1 MRAAAQGSAC
11 QTIAAE
17 SASSAGA
24 EKHVE
29 PGFRFEEGAEGL
41 AGGTT
46 VRSQTRGIV
55 VTMKRRKWR
64 EGKVRPIPGSS
75 PHDRLVS
82 RVISSSL
89 MENLRR
95 SLPRH
100 CFPHLQ
106 RILGAQYAFSRH
118 VGIYLVRCGF
128 KTNPKTNINIKNQTL
143 GWGRAASRWS
153 APSPGSRTCREDHAP
168 SHRPQMSSGRLFLDR
183 VARQHC
189 PSPLHRHA
197 QTTTPPPPTRRKQ
210 DISTLQRI
218 GHFYFALTQ
227 GEWHFARRGWDVLRF

>member
-1 MRAAAQGSAC
+1 MR
-11 QTIAAE
+11 
-17 SASSAGA
+17 
-24 EKHVE
+24 
-29 PGFRFEEGAEGL
+29 
-41 AGGTT
+41 
-46 VRSQTRGIV
+46 
-55 VTMKRRKWR
+55 RRKWR
-64 EGKVRPIPGSS
+64 EGKVRPIPGNS

-89 MENLRR
+89 KESLRR

-100 CFPHLQ
+100 YFPHLQ
-106 RILGAQYAFSRH
+106 RILGAQYAFLRH

-128 KTNPKTNINIKNQTL
+128 KIKTKIKNHTL

-197 QTTTPPPPTRRKQ
+197 QTTTHPRPARQKP
-210 DISTLQRI
+210 DISTLQGI
-218 GHFYFALTQ
+218 GHFYFALTAAPR
-227 GEWHFARRGWDVLRF
+227 GALNGARTEYT

>member
-1 MRAAAQGSAC
+1 LAGSA
-11 QTIAAE
+11 
-17 SASSAGA
+17 
-24 EKHVE
+24 
-29 PGFRFEEGAEGL
+29 
-41 AGGTT
+41 T
-46 VRSQTRGIV
+46 VRSPMRGIAM
-55 VTMKRRKWR
+55 TIRLRRWR
-64 EGKVRPIPGSS
+64 EGKVRPMPGNP

-89 MENLRR
+89 KEGLRR

-106 RILGAQYAFSRH
+106 RILGAQYAFLRH

-128 KTNPKTNINIKNQTL
+128 KIKTKDQNQTL

-197 QTTTPPPPTRRKQ
+197 QTTTPPRHVQRKQ

-218 GHFYFALTQ
+218 GHFYFALT
-227 GEWHFARRGWDVLRF
+227 HLFRSSHPKLL